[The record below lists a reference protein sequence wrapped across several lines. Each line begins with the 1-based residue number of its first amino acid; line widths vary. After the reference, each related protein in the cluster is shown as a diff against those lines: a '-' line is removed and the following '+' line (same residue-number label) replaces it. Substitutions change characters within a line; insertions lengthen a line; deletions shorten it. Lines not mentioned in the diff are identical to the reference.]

1 MNYDIR
7 YIYKITNTIV
17 FMIVVL
23 IYILYCRDLVFTLD
37 LRFVEEN
44 VRKFPS
50 PKRALR
56 KKKSPI
62 QPGSGFFSL
71 SERFPGGWA
80 K

>member
-44 VRKFPS
+44 VRKFP
-50 PKRALR
+50 KLMYLKICKDNVV
-56 KKKSPI
+56 KKM
-62 QPGSGFFSL
+62 
-71 SERFPGGWA
+71 
-80 K
+80 